1 MLSLANAFSPDDLNN
16 WYGRVKNLAGREVN
30 GFVLEPKLDGLAVSI
45 LYENGQLKVGATR
58 GDGLR
63 GEDITQNVR
72 TIRSVPLTLSKD
84 APPLIEVRGEVFLSR
99 KAFERINEERAD
111 QGHPLF
117 ANPRNA
123 AAGSLRQLDSRIT
136 ARRPLDFIAYAVGLF
151 EGADQPRYHWELLQL
166 LASLGLKINPR
177 NSQADTIE
185 DVATRALAWEHQ
197 RESLEYDID
206 GVVVKV
212 NDRALHDEL
221 GWVGREPRWAIAY
234 KFPPTQA
241 TTKLRDIGI
250 NVGRTGSLNPF
261 AILEPVPIAGVIV
274 KLASLHNEEDIARK
288 DIRVGDIV
296 IVQRAGEV
304 IPQVIGPVVSRRTG
318 EEREFH
324 MPEKC
329 PVCDSPVIKPE
340 GEAMA
345 RCTGGPA
352 ICPAQRF
359 ELIRHFASR
368 GAMDIE
374 GVGEKLVGA
383 LLQAGL
389 ISDPADLYTLT
400 KEQLAAMERFA
411 DKSAEN
417 VIGSIAASKRRPLTR
432 VLNGLGIR
440 YVGERTAEILSDRFG
455 SMDALL
461 AATEEELVDTEGIG
475 PKIGRSV
482 YEHLQSDR
490 LREIIQKLRD
500 AGVNMVQENGRIE
513 GLALSGSNWVFTGRL
528 DRWTRLAAED
538 RVKSLGGAI
547 ADSVTK
553 KTTHVVVGED
563 PGSKIKRAEQLG
575 IPILSEAEFEELV
588 GPR

>member
-1 MLSLANAFSPDDLNN
+1 
-16 WYGRVKNLAGREVN
+16 
-30 GFVLEPKLDGLAVSI
+30 
-45 LYENGQLKVGATR
+45 
-58 GDGLR
+58 
-63 GEDITQNVR
+63 
-72 TIRSVPLTLSKD
+72 
-84 APPLIEVRGEVFLSR
+84 
-99 KAFERINEERAD
+99 
-111 QGHPLF
+111 
-117 ANPRNA
+117 
-123 AAGSLRQLDSRIT
+123 
-136 ARRPLDFIAYAVGLF
+136 
-151 EGADQPRYHWELLQL
+151 
-166 LASLGLKINPR
+166 
-177 NSQADTIE
+177 
-185 DVATRALAWEHQ
+185 VATRALAWEHQ

-513 GLALSGSNWVFTGRL
+513 GLALSGTNWVFTGRL